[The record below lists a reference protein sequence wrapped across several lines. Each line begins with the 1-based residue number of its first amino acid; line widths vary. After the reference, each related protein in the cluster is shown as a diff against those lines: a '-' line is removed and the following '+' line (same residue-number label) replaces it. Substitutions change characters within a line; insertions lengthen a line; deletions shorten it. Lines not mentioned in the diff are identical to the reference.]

1 MAYIGK
7 TPVIGN
13 FQKCD
18 SIAVVNGQAAY
29 TLQVGGTNVSPQSE
43 NHMLVSLN
51 GILQAPVDSFTVS
64 GSTLTFASNLVT
76 GDVIDFVMILGN
88 VLDLGVPSD
97 NTVSL
102 AKLTATGTKDATT
115 FLRGDNTFAEAGGGK
130 VLQVVSATKTDTQAF
145 SSSTFSDITGLSVS
159 ITPSST
165 SSKILVFG
173 YAMVAWDGSL
183 SKIAINLLRDSTNIL
198 LGDTAGSR
206 IRTSGFTYL
215 GIACNGTFSLP
226 VNFLDSPN
234 TTSAT
239 TYKIQ
244 ASALDNSGNVYI
256 NRSFVDTDNATFA
269 RTASTITAMEIST

>member
-1 MAYIGK
+1 MSYIGK
-7 TPVIGN
+7 EPTVGN

-18 SIAVVNGQAAY
+18 AISVVNGQASY
-29 TLQVGGTNVSPQSE
+29 TLQVSGTNVVPESV

-51 GILQAPVDSFTVS
+51 GILQAPTDSFTVS

-97 NTVSL
+97 NTVSTAKIVDGAITSGKL
-102 AKLTATGTKDATT
+102 ASGV
-115 FLRGDNTFAEAGGGK
+115 GGK

-173 YAMVAWDGSL
+173 YAMVAWDSSL

-198 LGDTAGSR
+198 LADTAGSR

-215 GIACNGTFSLP
+215 GTACSGTFSLP

-256 NRSFVDTDNATFA
+256 NRSFVDTDNSTFA
-269 RTASTITAMEIST
+269 RTASTITAMEISA